1 MKKVLL
7 GLALCIFSS
16 VITFGQNASS
26 ADKILG
32 VWLSEEKD
40 GKIEIYK
47 SGNKYLGKLIWGKT
61 IFEADGVTSKKDTKN
76 TDEKLRTR
84 NLKDLVMLTDF
95 AYDDGEWT
103 DGKIYDPKSGK
114 TYSSTIKLQGNTLSL
129 RGYVGI
135 SLLGR
140 TSIWTRVN

>member
-1 MKKVLL
+1 M
-7 GLALCIFSS
+7 
-16 VITFGQNASS
+16 
-26 ADKILG
+26 
-32 VWLSEEKD
+32 
-40 GKIEIYK
+40 
-47 SGNKYLGKLIWGKT
+47 GKT

-95 AYDDGEWT
+95 VYEDGEWT

-140 TSIWTRVN
+140 TSVWTRVN

>member
-1 MKKVLL
+1 MHKILL
-7 GLALCIFSS
+7 GLILSIFSS
-16 VITFGQNASS
+16 VISLGQSASP
-26 ADKILG
+26 ADDILG

-47 SGNKYLGKLIWGKT
+47 SGNNYSGKLIWGKT

-95 AYDDGEWT
+95 VFEDGEWT
-103 DGKIYDPKSGK
+103 NGKIYDPKSGK

-140 TSIWTRVN
+140 TSVWTRVK

>member
-1 MKKVLL
+1 MKKVIL
-7 GLALCIFSS
+7 GLVLCLFSS
-16 VITFGQNASS
+16 VISFGQTASP

-47 SGNKYLGKLIWGKT
+47 SGNKYMGKLIWGAT
-61 IFEADGVTSKKDTKN
+61 IFEADGVTSKKDAKN
-76 TDEKLRTR
+76 TDVKLRSR

-95 AYDDGEWT
+95 VFEDGEWT

-140 TSIWTRVN
+140 TSVWTRVN

>member
-1 MKKVLL
+1 MKKVII
-7 GLALCIFSS
+7 GLVLCIFSA
-16 VITFGQNASS
+16 VVTFGQNASS

-76 TDEKLRTR
+76 SDEKLRTR

-95 AYDDGEWT
+95 VYEDGEWT

-140 TSIWTRVN
+140 TSVWTRVN

>member
-1 MKKVLL
+1 MKKVLI
-7 GLALCIFSS
+7 GLVLCIFYPSLHLAKMHLP
-16 VITFGQNASS
+16 T
-26 ADKILG
+26 DRILG

-61 IFEADGVTSKKDTKN
+61 IFEADGITSKKDTKN

-95 AYDDGEWT
+95 VYEDGEWT

-114 TYSSTIKLQGNTLSL
+114 TYSSTMKLQGNTLSL

-140 TSIWTRVN
+140 TSVWTRVN